1 MAQLFRRRCA
11 VSIAE
16 RATIVGVDPG
26 ERRVGV
32 AVADLETRFA
42 RPLEVID
49 REETDAVERIIDIV
63 RELDARGIVV
73 GKPTG
78 LSGRAGPAV
87 EVQQEFVAALA
98 AVSPVEV
105 HEYDERFT
113 SVLADRGLR
122 SAGVKAKDL
131 KALRDAVAAQ
141 VMLQG
146 YLDST
151 RAEPAARPNPPREE
165 PE

>member
-1 MAQLFRRRCA
+1 M
-11 VSIAE
+11 
-16 RATIVGVDPG
+16 
-26 ERRVGV
+26 GV

-42 RPLEVID
+42 RPVEVID
-49 REETDAVERIIDIV
+49 RKKTDAVERIIDIV
-63 RELDARGIVV
+63 REFDAHYVVV

-87 EVQQEFVAALA
+87 EVQQEFVNALTAA
-98 AVSPVEV
+98 SPVEV
-105 HEYDERFT
+105 REYDERFT

-122 SAGVKAKDL
+122 AAGVKAKDL
-131 KALRDAVAAQ
+131 RALRDAVAAQ

-151 RAEPAARPNPPREE
+151 KSDSAAQNHPREE
-165 PE
+165 A

>member
-1 MAQLFRRRCA
+1 
-11 VSIAE
+11 
-16 RATIVGVDPG
+16 
-26 ERRVGV
+26 VGV

-151 RAEPAARPNPPREE
+151 RAEPAAEPNPPREE